1 MFSWEFCE
9 IFKSTFF
16 TEYLTATVYGA
27 NISLMSLLDEDVV
40 FFFLLTG
47 MSVIGAMTGGNVITK
62 LNKGHV
68 NSPMS

>member
-1 MFSWEFCE
+1 
-9 IFKSTFF
+9 
-16 TEYLTATVYGA
+16 
-27 NISLMSLLDEDVV
+27 MSLLDEDVV

-68 NSPMS
+68 NRPVL